1 MAPTWHKLGTEEVSA
16 RVITH
21 RDHHHPTT
29 TMSPQPINSPPLN
42 TPRRSSIHHPC
53 LRTQDDFVHTVV
65 TVGDGMPQVFRSG
78 LACWGEDMVT
88 QGADRNLLKVR
99 EGMV

>member
-1 MAPTWHKLGTEEVSA
+1 
-16 RVITH
+16 
-21 RDHHHPTT
+21 
-29 TMSPQPINSPPLN
+29 
-42 TPRRSSIHHPC
+42 
-53 LRTQDDFVHTVV
+53 
-65 TVGDGMPQVFRSG
+65 MPQVFRSG